1 MKTARTILVAA
12 ALFIA
17 SLVLVGLNYH
27 PGTPTYTPGDTLPA
41 IVGETAPEQ
50 VRQIRHD
57 GGGAVIRQ
65 NPEDPFIEAA
75 YFGGVHLP
83 GDIFQVEQGRAE
95 WTHTDYADATGHGIP
110 VGDTELPEG
119 IYMINDAGELVSLG
133 QESTE

>member
-27 PGTPTYTPGDTLPA
+27 PGAPTYTPGDTLPA

-50 VRQIRHD
+50 ARQIWHD

-75 YFGGVHLP
+75 YFGDVHIP
-83 GDIFQVEQGRAE
+83 GDVFQVKQGQAE
-95 WTHTDYADATGHGIP
+95 WTHTDYADDIGHGIP
-110 VGDTELPEG
+110 VGSTELPDG
-119 IYMINDAGELVSLG
+119 RYMMNDAGELVSLG
-133 QESTE
+133 HENTK

>member
-27 PGTPTYTPGDTLPA
+27 PGTPTCTPGDTLPA
-41 IVGETAPEQ
+41 IAGETAPEQ
-50 VRQIRHD
+50 ARQIRQD

-75 YFGGVHLP
+75 YFGDVHIP
-83 GDIFQVEQGRAE
+83 GDVFEVHEGAAWLIGTDGRIDPDIDWSMGSTSAP
-95 WTHTDYADATGHGIP
+95 DG
-110 VGDTELPEG
+110 L
-119 IYMINDAGELVSLG
+119 YMINDAGELVSLG
-133 QESTE
+133 QENTK